1 MKQKLGLGG
10 YAMAFFDKLGEIT
23 KNVGDKTND
32 MIEINKLN
40 SKIKTERTA
49 IETVKAELGALYWA
63 KFEAGTQLDDDAA
76 ALCAKMKGSFEAIA
90 GFEAEIKR
98 IKEENEKK
106 PEPASAAAA
115 PAASAPVAEGTFCPS
130 CGAKIA
136 SGAKFCP
143 ECGSPAAPVKRI
155 CPACGAELA
164 EGAKFCPE
172 CGAKA

>member
-1 MKQKLGLGG
+1 
-10 YAMAFFDKLGEIT
+10 MAFFDKLGEIT

-76 ALCAKMKGSFEAIA
+76 ELCAKIKGSFEAIA

-106 PEPASAAAA
+106 PEPAPAAAV
-115 PAASAPVAEGTFCPS
+115 PAASTPVAEGTFCPS
-130 CGAKIA
+130 C
-136 SGAKFCP
+136 GAKFCP

-172 CGAKA
+172 CGTKA

>member
-1 MKQKLGLGG
+1 
-10 YAMAFFDKLGEIT
+10 MAFFDKLGEIT

-106 PEPASAAAA
+106 PEPA
-115 PAASAPVAEGTFCPS
+115 
-130 CGAKIA
+130 
-136 SGAKFCP
+136 P
-143 ECGSPAAPVKRI
+143 EKPKRI
-155 CPACGAELA
+155 CP
-164 EGAKFCPE
+164 FCKSEIADDATRCPHCTSMLE
-172 CGAKA
+172 